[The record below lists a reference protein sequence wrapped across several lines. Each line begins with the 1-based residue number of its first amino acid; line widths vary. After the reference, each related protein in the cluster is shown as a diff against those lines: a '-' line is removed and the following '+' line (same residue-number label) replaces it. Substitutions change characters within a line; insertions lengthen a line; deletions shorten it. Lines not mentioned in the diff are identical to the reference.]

1 MILRLKRSKTDVDHQ
16 GVAITIAASGQPE
29 CPVRAMKHLLEK
41 DPQPGNAPLFRFER
55 SAFTSYAVRNEL
67 KKRVTALSFNSKLYN
82 RHSFRKGATQHARGN
97 GFTDGQIQQLGRWSS
112 QAFQLYCSTS
122 QKDLFRLNRNFQR
135 GTPMPF
141 SSNLALNAMGA
152 GIQAQLRAGRPIPE
166 SAGSAIFC

>member
-1 MILRLKRSKTDVDHQ
+1 MILHLKRSKTNVNYQ
-16 GVAITIAASGQPE
+16 GVAITITASRQPE
-29 CPVRAMKHLLEK
+29 CPVQAMKHLLKK
-41 DPQPGNAPLFRFER
+41 DPQPGNAPLFHFG
-55 SAFTSYAVRNEL
+55 YAVRNEL